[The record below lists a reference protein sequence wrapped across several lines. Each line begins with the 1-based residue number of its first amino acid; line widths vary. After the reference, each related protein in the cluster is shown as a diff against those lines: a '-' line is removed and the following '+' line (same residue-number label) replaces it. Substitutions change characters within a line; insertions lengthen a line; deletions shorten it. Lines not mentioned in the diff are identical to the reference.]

1 MLGTVITYKIDQRH
15 GHPDRCSIGNSVSDR
30 MIAYHAADGLKY
42 HCGNLCIMDMRC
54 PRCGSETVELGEK
67 SLEIG
72 VTRRDPVSIRLCGNC
87 GMVFYVHIEKI
98 SKF

>member
-1 MLGTVITYKIDQRH
+1 MLGTVIAYKTDRGHRH
-15 GHPDRCSIGNSVSDR
+15 RTRCSAGNRVSDR
-30 MIAYHAADGLKY
+30 MLDYPAADGLKY
-42 HCGNLCIMDMRC
+42 HCGDLCIMDTRC
-54 PRCGSETVELGEK
+54 PRCESETVELGEK

-72 VTRRDPVSIRLCGNC
+72 VTRKDPVSIRLCGNC

>member
-1 MLGTVITYKIDQRH
+1 
-15 GHPDRCSIGNSVSDR
+15 
-30 MIAYHAADGLKY
+30 
-42 HCGNLCIMDMRC
+42 MDTRC
-54 PRCGSETVELGEK
+54 PRCESDTVELGEK

-72 VTRRDPVSIRLCGNC
+72 VTRKDPVSIRLCGNC

>member
-1 MLGTVITYKIDQRH
+1 MLGTVIAYKTDH
-15 GHPDRCSIGNSVSDR
+15 GHGTGSMQYWEQCFRSDDSC
-30 MIAYHAADGLKY
+30 HAADGLKY
-42 HCGNLCIMDMRC
+42 DCGDLCIMDTRC
-54 PRCGSETVELGEK
+54 PRCESETVELGEK

-72 VTRRDPVSIRLCGNC
+72 VTRKDPVSIRLCGNC

>member
-1 MLGTVITYKIDQRH
+1 
-15 GHPDRCSIGNSVSDR
+15 
-30 MIAYHAADGLKY
+30 
-42 HCGNLCIMDMRC
+42 MDTRC

-72 VTRRDPVSIRLCGNC
+72 VTRKDPVSIRLCGNC

>member
-1 MLGTVITYKIDQRH
+1 MLGTVIAYKTDH
-15 GHPDRCSIGNSVSDR
+15 GHGTGSMQYWEQRFRSDDS
-30 MIAYHAADGLKY
+30 YHAADGLKY
-42 HCGNLCIMDMRC
+42 HCGDLCIMDTRC
-54 PRCGSETVELGEK
+54 PRCESETVELGEK

-72 VTRRDPVSIRLCGNC
+72 VTRKDPVSIRLCGNC